1 MHEPIA
7 TQPIS
12 PPASLLRY
20 GERAAAAILIGL
32 ILLLAFVNLPYA
44 PRTWFDE
51 GSHLHVPET
60 LVRYGVYADIS
71 SEGFRYFGPT
81 IGVGPTVM
89 LPVALAFAIA
99 GVDLLPAR
107 LVIVA
112 YLFAALWLFYRLAR
126 QLHGGRLAL
135 LTVLLLLAS
144 RTRGFEGMVEYGR
157 QVLGEVPG
165 LAWLGAGLL
174 AYTLAIFQPARRRRY
189 ALLAGAGFGLALITK
204 NQFALIV
211 APGLG
216 LLALFDWRYFRVGDW
231 WLRLAP
237 PIIAGGMFA
246 GWLLIML
253 AFLGPADFSANLAKT
268 RQAAG
273 GAIFVFDLEAS
284 LRAIRYLAQVYGGL
298 LIPAL
303 GYSLW
308 RCRRGG
314 AAAFAELVPT
324 LLAVLWL
331 SWYLVSLGWPRYAF
345 PAVALGAPAVARMIG
360 DLMVWLWQRRQPVLA
375 VGAGAY
381 LAVVIGFA
389 LSLTARIVATP
400 DYSAHRM
407 AAFLNQAVPTDLIIE
422 TWEPELAVLTDHT
435 YHYVPTELLDGAVR
449 RAWLGGPPVAYD
461 GLAAQP
467 PYVLTGPFSAYTG
480 IYSVDALARDYT
492 IIFSAGPYT
501 LWQRRATIQGEGNES
516 YRLARDRQYPPAILR
531 VRDGNG

>member
-1 MHEPIA
+1 MNKLLA
-7 TQPIS
+7 TQTRRSSIV
-12 PPASLLRY
+12 SLRT
-20 GERAAAAILIGL
+20 GERIAAL
-32 ILLLAFVNLPYA
+32 ILMMLIVLLALVNLPYA

-71 SEGFRYFGPT
+71 SEGYRYFGPT

-89 LPVALAFAIA
+89 LPIALVFAGV

-107 LVIVA
+107 LVIVM
-112 YLFAALWLFYRLAR
+112 YLFVALWFFYRLAAH
-126 QLHGGRLAL
+126 LHGTKIAL
-135 LTVLLLLAS
+135 LTVVLLIAS

-165 LAWLGAGLL
+165 VAWLGAGLL
-174 AYTLAIFQPARRRRY
+174 AYTLAIVSPNQRRRY
-189 ALLAGAGFGLALITK
+189 ALLAGVGFGLALITK
-204 NQFALIV
+204 NQFALII

-216 LLALFDWRYFRVGDW
+216 LLALLDWGYFRVGDW

-237 PIIAGGMFA
+237 PMIAGAMFV

-273 GAIFVFDLEAS
+273 GAIFVFEIAAS
-284 LRAIRYLAQVYGGL
+284 MRSVRYLVQVYGGL

-303 GYSLW
+303 LYSLW

-314 AAAFAELVPT
+314 APAFAELTPT

-331 SWYLVSLGWPRYAF
+331 GWYLISLGWPRYAF
-345 PAVALGAPAVARMIG
+345 PAVVLGAPAVARMIG
-360 DLMVWLWQRRQPVLA
+360 DVTGWLWQRGHRWLAGTVAAYVVL
-375 VGAGAY
+375 
-381 LAVVIGFA
+381 VIGFA
-389 LSLTARIVATP
+389 LSLTIQVITTP
-400 DYSAHRM
+400 DDSTHRM
-407 AAFLNQAVPTDLIIE
+407 AAFLNQTIPTDTIIE

-435 YHYVPTELLDGAVR
+435 YHYVPTELLDSAVR
-449 RAWLGGPPVAYD
+449 HAWLGGPPVAYD

-467 PYVLTGPFSAYTG
+467 PYVLTGPFSTYTG
-480 IYSVDALARDYT
+480 IYSADVLTVTYT
-492 IIFSAGPYT
+492 PLYSVGPYT
-501 LWQRRATIQGEGNES
+501 LWQRNM
-516 YRLARDRQYPPAILR
+516 P
-531 VRDGNG
+531 